1 MACISRSD
9 LHDGE
14 RTRARIQEGIDAV
27 EPRRAPGT
35 FETRSLLKFTRSH
48 LRCFA
53 ETSQLERE
61 KMLAVEVL
69 RL

>member
-1 MACISRSD
+1 MPSS
-9 LHDGE
+9 L
-14 RTRARIQEGIDAV
+14 V
-27 EPRRAPGT
+27 ELLAP